1 MTKYR
6 PRQILLLRLSLN
18 LTLLLMNKQTIL
30 CVDDENDNVD
40 ALERLFRQKYT
51 VLKAGSAAAALD
63 ILAIHP
69 DPIAVI
75 ITDQKMPGMTG
86 VQFLEHTMMTHPDT
100 SRILLTGYTDI
111 ESIIEAINAAQIYRY
126 INKPW
131 DPVDLLNTVD
141 RAVERFL
148 LTREIKEKNDVITK
162 ALAELQTL
170 DQAKDQFMILINH
183 ELKTPLTSI
192 LSFAELLRETRLS
205 EEQGICVKRI
215 HRSAERLREI
225 VEDVLLLVSSE
236 MKSLK
241 VKVSPFD
248 CRSFQVS
255 MKPESE
261 KLFRQKKLKLE
272 TQWMDRKVVGDQALL
287 TQVLDRLVQNAVK
300 FSKEDAA
307 IEIKAELLHAHRV
320 RFILSNE
327 GPPIPDNIKEKIF
340 RPFFLDE
347 NVMNHSTGMG
357 LGLTICHSILKAHS
371 TQLKIGNTDN
381 GVEVS
386 FELPCL

>member
-1 MTKYR
+1 
-6 PRQILLLRLSLN
+6 
-18 LTLLLMNKQTIL
+18 MNKQTIL

-148 LTREIKEKNDVITK
+148 LTREIKEKNEVITK

-300 FSKEDAA
+300 FSKEEAA

>member
-1 MTKYR
+1 M
-6 PRQILLLRLSLN
+6 S
-18 LTLLLMNKQTIL
+18 KQTIL
-30 CVDDENDNVD
+30 CVDDEIDNVD

-51 VLKAGSAAAALD
+51 VLKAGSAARALE
-63 ILAIHP
+63 ILAVHP
-69 DPIAVI
+69 DPISVI
-75 ITDQKMPGMTG
+75 LTDQKMPGMTG
-86 VQFLEHTMMTHPDT
+86 VQFLEASILTHPDT
-100 SRILLTGYTDI
+100 TRILLTGYTDI
-111 ESIIEAINAAQIYRY
+111 ESIIEAINTGQIYRY

-148 LTREIKEKNDVITK
+148 MAREIREKNEVISK
-162 ALAELQTL
+162 ALADLQVL

-192 LSFAELLRETRLS
+192 LSFAELLKETRLT
-205 EEQGICVKRI
+205 EEQTICVKRI
-215 HRSAERLREI
+215 HRSGERLKEI

-255 MKPESE
+255 MKPEVE
-261 KLFRQKKLKLE
+261 KLYRQKKLGID
-272 TQWMDRKVVGDQALL
+272 TQWVEKKVVGDQALL
-287 TQVLDRLVQNAVK
+287 TQVLDRLMQNAVK
-300 FSKEDAA
+300 FSKDEST
-307 IEIKAELLHAHRV
+307 IEMKTELLHAHRM
-320 RFILSNE
+320 RFTIANS
-327 GPPIPDNIKEKIF
+327 GPPVPDNIKEKIF

-371 TQLKIGNTDN
+371 TQLKVNNTDK